1 MLRAPAE
8 PRTDLSSVT
17 TDVPGILGDLLDA
30 VPAPVIFLAC
40 LFAGFAVLG
49 AVSRGRPGPKDP
61 TRLFSASQR
70 REGFDRAGGQC
81 ELGTFFRRC
90 RRPALHGDHWYP
102 WSKGG
107 STSMANFVA
116 ACRKCNLSKGS
127 KVPGSWETMLLESRR
142 RKYFPAGVSTKAG
155 ERFSQR

>member
-1 MLRAPAE
+1 MP
-8 PRTDLSSVT
+8 D
-17 TDVPGILGDLLDA
+17 PGSFTFDIQGVLHGVLDA
-30 VPAPVIFLAC
+30 VPAPV
-40 LFAGFAVLG
+40 LFIAAILVAFGILSAL
-49 AVSRGRPGPKDP
+49 SRRRPGPKDP

-81 ELGTFFRRC
+81 ELGTMFRRC
-90 RRPALHGDHWYP
+90 RRPAHHGDHWYP

-116 ACRKCNLSKGS
+116 ACVKCNLSKGA
-127 KVPGSWETMLLESRR
+127 KVPGAWETMRLESRR
-142 RKYFPAGVSTKAG
+142 RKYFAAGLNTKAG